1 MFYVKILIVSSH
13 VVYAHK
19 NVKFSFGDFI
29 LITGLVWIWL
39 IVGECAPQQI
49 NSNESSFTYYGSIE
63 ALQKITISTV
73 VICYV
78 AFVL

>member
-13 VVYAHK
+13 VAYAHK

-39 IVGECAPQQI
+39 IVGEYAPQQI
-49 NSNESSFTYYGSIE
+49 NSNESSFT
-63 ALQKITISTV
+63 
-73 VICYV
+73 
-78 AFVL
+78 